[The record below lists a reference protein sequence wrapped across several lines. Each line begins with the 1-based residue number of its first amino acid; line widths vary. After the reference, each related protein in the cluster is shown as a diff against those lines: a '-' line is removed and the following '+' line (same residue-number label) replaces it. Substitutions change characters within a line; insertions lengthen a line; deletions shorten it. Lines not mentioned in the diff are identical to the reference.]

1 MEQVDREYPPLWR
14 WGFVCDMARIF
25 KLAREV
31 KAKGGSGPNLAP
43 LPTVDFSRDPAS
55 LRITSSTPESALG
68 PDLNKTDG
76 KAATVETHRVMTV
89 LLWGTQY
96 VSDYVRMYRMASRYK
111 YVHTGVTG
119 EDVNDMT
126 RIIAFASARTWHFG
140 DLDVEHAKGDL
151 PDRRRL
157 ERFEELLGPPAW
169 YLAIESADREDLAPL
184 LLSGEFQAEAGMPVA
199 LTQVW
204 YTVYPLVMLS
214 IDASMHYRAPG
225 RHRSRDIQVQFRF
238 CCNLRVLCYIGNS

>member
-1 MEQVDREYPPLWR
+1 MEQVDREHLPLWR

-25 KLAREV
+25 KLAREIQ
-31 KAKGGSGPNLAP
+31 AQGGSGPNLAP
-43 LPTVDFSRDPAS
+43 LPTVDFSMDPAS
-55 LRITSSTPESALG
+55 LRITSTLESTLG
-68 PDLNKTDG
+68 PDLNMKDG

-96 VSDYVRMYRMASRYK
+96 VSDYVRMYHMASRYK

-184 LLSGEFQAEAGMPVA
+184 LLSGQFQAEAGMPVA
-199 LTQVW
+199 LTQVRHIL
-204 YTVYPLVMLS
+204 YPLVVLS
-214 IDASMHYRAPG
+214 INVS
-225 RHRSRDIQVQFRF
+225 ST
-238 CCNLRVLCYIGNS
+238 LR

>member
-1 MEQVDREYPPLWR
+1 MEQVDRDHPPLWR

-31 KAKGGSGPNLAP
+31 QAQGGSGPNLAP

-55 LRITSSTPESALG
+55 LRIASDSESALG
-68 PDLNKTDG
+68 PDLNKKDG

-89 LLWGTQY
+89 LLWGTKY

-140 DLDVEHAKGDL
+140 DLDVQRAKGDF

-184 LLSGEFQAEAGMPVA
+184 LLSGEFQAEAGMPVVF
-199 LTQVW
+199 TQVRDML
-204 YTVYPLVMLS
+204 YPPVLS
-214 IDASMHYRAPG
+214 INVSMLYRAPG
-225 RHRSRDIQVQFRF
+225 RHSSRDIHMRCR
-238 CCNLRVLCYIGNS
+238 CCGNLRVLCYIGNS